1 MNNNNNN
8 NNSNNNIN
16 NDNVNNINNIIIN
29 NINNNE
35 NSNIYNNNNNNDNK
49 GNLIKINIL
58 KKGILDERK
67 KNTDLTNELIKLKEE
82 NVNYKEKNTKL
93 KSKIEKLSKE
103 INEYKNNNN
112 NNNSSYV
119 GKFFTNFFE
128 DNNNN
133 SENEEEENSN
143 DSNNISNANT
153 NILINSLQN
162 QISSL
167 SNEKKILSNKLEET
181 NEKFKIIKEDY
192 ETLLT
197 NLKNDFSI
205 KEKKYL
211 DEISEKTKRINSL
224 TEFIKNFENEK
235 KSYENSITKKNETLK
250 EIVKQQEKFFIDLDN
265 KNFLIKNLNYQIDEY
280 KKIIEQLTPINNT
293 LDFEAY
299 KILNK
304 NDKIKVIFN
313 FSKNK
318 NKITYKEQNK
328 KEIIFTT
335 KELIN
340 MNQDKNNKNIIY
352 MEFYLN
358 KIKYVF
364 QYLFQNERICEYI
377 LKYYKEIKK
386 PGMIQNTLF
395 NLSLNDYFY

>member
-1 MNNNNNN
+1 MNNNF
-8 NNSNNNIN
+8 N
-16 NDNVNNINNIIIN
+16 NDNINNIIIN
-29 NINNNE
+29 NNNNNNE
-35 NSNIYNNNNNNDNK
+35 NNNNNNENDK
-49 GNLIKINIL
+49 ENLMKINIL
-58 KKGILDERK
+58 KKGLLEERK
-67 KNTDLTNELIKLKEE
+67 KNSDLNNEIIKLKEE
-82 NVNYKEKNTKL
+82 NIIYKEKITKL

-103 INEYKNNNN
+103 IKEYKNNDNN
-112 NNNSSYV
+112 NNNSYV

-143 DSNNISNANT
+143 DSNTNSN
-153 NILINSLQN
+153 LINSLQN

-167 SNEKKILSNKLEET
+167 SNEKKILSNKIEENNT
-181 NEKFKIIKEDY
+181 KFIKIKEDY
-192 ETLLT
+192 ENLLT
-197 NLKNDFSI
+197 NLKNDFQI

-211 DEISEKTKRINSL
+211 NEIEEKTIRINSL
-224 TEFIKNFENEK
+224 TEFVKNFENEK
-235 KSYENSITKKNETLK
+235 NSYEKSITKKNETLK
-250 EIVKQQEKFFIDLDN
+250 EIIKNQEKIFNDLEN
-265 KNFLIKNLNYQIDEY
+265 KNSLIKNLNYQINEY

-293 LDFEAY
+293 LDFEGY
-299 KILNK
+299 KIINN

-358 KIKYVF
+358 KIKYNF
-364 QYLFQNERICEYI
+364 QYFFRNERDCEYI
-377 LKYYKEIKK
+377 LKFYKEIKK
-386 PGMIQNTLF
+386 PGIIQNTLF

>member
-1 MNNNNNN
+1 MKNNNNNN
-8 NNSNNNIN
+8 
-16 NDNVNNINNIIIN
+16 DNVNNIIIN
-29 NINNNE
+29 NINNN
-35 NSNIYNNNNNNDNK
+35 NNNENDK
-49 GNLIKINIL
+49 ENLMKINIL
-58 KKGILDERK
+58 KKGLLEERK
-67 KNTDLTNELIKLKEE
+67 KNSDLNNEIIKLKEE
-82 NVNYKEKNTKL
+82 NVIYKEKNMKL

-112 NNNSSYV
+112 NNGNINYV

-143 DSNNISNANT
+143 DSNTNSN
-153 NILINSLQN
+153 LINSLQN
-162 QISSL
+162 QISIL
-167 SNEKKILSNKLEET
+167 SNEKKILSNKIEEINT
-181 NEKFKIIKEDY
+181 KFIKIKEDY
-192 ETLLT
+192 ENLLT
-197 NLKNDFSI
+197 NLKNDFAI

-211 DEISEKTKRINSL
+211 NEISEKTIRIESL
-224 TEFIKNFENEK
+224 TEFVKNFENEK
-235 KSYENSITKKNETLK
+235 NSYENSITKKNETLK
-250 EIVKQQEKFFIDLDN
+250 EIIKNQEKIFNDLEN
-265 KNFLIKNLNYQIDEY
+265 KNSLIKNLNYQINEY

-293 LDFEAY
+293 LDFEGY

-304 NDKIKVIFN
+304 NNEKIKVIFN

-358 KIKYVF
+358 KIKYNF
-364 QYLFQNERICEYI
+364 QYLFQNERDCEYI
-377 LKYYKEIKK
+377 LKFYKEIKK
-386 PGMIQNTLF
+386 PGIIQNTLF